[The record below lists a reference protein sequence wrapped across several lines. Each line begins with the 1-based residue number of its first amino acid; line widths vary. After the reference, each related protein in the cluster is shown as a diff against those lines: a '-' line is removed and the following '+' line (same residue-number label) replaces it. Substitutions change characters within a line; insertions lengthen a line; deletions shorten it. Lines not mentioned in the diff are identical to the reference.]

1 MIQSCM
7 IYAKIMQPILYR
19 EIIHQGIIQKNMG
32 ASVFGKA
39 EGLGGS
45 VIPPGVLWWC
55 PGEGK
60 GEEPPNNFVLF

>member
-1 MIQSCM
+1 
-7 IYAKIMQPILYR
+7 
-19 EIIHQGIIQKNMG
+19 MG

-55 PGEGK
+55 PGEGI
-60 GEEPPNNFVLF
+60 GEEPPNNIVLS